1 MHSSKIELRKWT
13 IPFCLI
19 STDRKGISSHRLA
32 RELGITHK
40 SAWHVLHRIRET
52 WNAEFNRFARPVDAD
67 ETYIGGKVADMGVKG
82 TATNLVWVQPVERTD
97 GATMSGLVSERTMPD
112 AKVYTDEAVWF
123 NRIPRDRESVN
134 HRIKEFVRGKA
145 HTNGIEAFWAMLKRG
160 HYGVFHHFSAKH
172 THRYVNEFVG
182 RHNTR
187 ALDTIEQMAVAVL
200 TGIGKRLRYVDL
212 IGPKHTR
219 QPRLLAPAV

>member
-1 MHSSKIELRKWT
+1 MSS
-13 IPFCLI
+13 F
-19 STDRKGISSHRLA
+19 
-32 RELGITHK
+32 
-40 SAWHVLHRIRET
+40 
-52 WNAEFNRFARPVDAD
+52 
-67 ETYIGGKVADMGVKG
+67 
-82 TATNLVWVQPVERTD
+82 
-97 GATMSGLVSERTMPD
+97 VSERTMPD

-182 RHNTR
+182 RHSTR
-187 ALDTIEQMAVAVL
+187 ALDTIEQMAVAAS
-200 TGIGKRLRYVDL
+200 TGIGKRLRFVDL
-212 IGPKHTR
+212 VGPKHTT
-219 QPRLLAPAV
+219 QTRLLATAV